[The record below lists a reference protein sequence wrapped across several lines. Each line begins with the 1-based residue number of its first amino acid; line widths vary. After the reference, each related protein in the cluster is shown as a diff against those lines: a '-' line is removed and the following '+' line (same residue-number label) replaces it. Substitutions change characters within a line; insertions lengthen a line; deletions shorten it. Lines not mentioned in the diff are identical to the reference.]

1 MFLKTFYEKEML
13 QIKITKIGYLKAKDN
28 MINQNFEMFISKH
41 SHYHITENINK
52 GNK

>member
-28 MINQNFEMFISKH
+28 MINQNFEMFISKY